1 MSKRLILILLAFFS
15 LTNNI
20 SSQENK
26 KYRFLKIEDYK
37 KKYPNRNIS
46 FEKGKYQI
54 FNNDTLILD
63 NDPRYSHSIS
73 IDYEFKDSLFL
84 DVYKDLV
91 YKKHHLRKNEKKKY
105 MKLWKQ
111 PIKIYFDASLDSFY
125 MNKIKEKSLKLSNNI
140 DSLNISFVDS
150 KEKANYLIYQL
161 DRKNSNK
168 LSKEITNNNYINY
181 YNKWYKNKIYNTQL
195 EINLTKYEKVS
206 KEIHLNYI
214 YQFFYRSLGHFS
226 VSRLLPC
233 ESMFSS
239 CLRNNKKLLENDF
252 ELLKYH
258 YSYGICK
265 FTDLETFEKNH
276 KKAREELKN
285 GRTMKFLHFK

>member
-1 MSKRLILILLAFFS
+1 MYKRLILILFIIFS
-15 LTNNI
+15 FTNNI

-26 KYRFLKIEDYK
+26 KHRFLKIEDYK

-46 FEKGKYQI
+46 LEKGQYQI
-54 FNNDTLILD
+54 YKNDTLILD
-63 NDPRYSHSIS
+63 NDPRYLNSIS

-84 DVYKDLV
+84 NVYKDIV
-91 YKKHHLRKNEKKKY
+91 YKKYHSNKSDKKKY

-125 MNKIKEKSLKLSNNI
+125 VNKIKEKSLELSNNI
-140 DSLNISFVDS
+140 DSLNISFVDT

-161 DRKNSNK
+161 DSKNSNK
-168 LSKEITNNNYINY
+168 LSREIKNNNYIDY
-181 YNKWYKNKIYNTQL
+181 YNKWYKNRIYNTEL
-195 EINLTKYEKVS
+195 EINLTKYENIS

-214 YQFFYRSLGHFS
+214 FQFFYRSLGHFS
-226 VSRLLPC
+226 VTKLLPC

-239 CLRNNKKLLENDF
+239 CLRNDKQLLENDF
-252 ELLKYH
+252 ELIKYH

-265 FTDLETFEKNH
+265 FTDLETFEKSH
-276 KKAREELKN
+276 KKAKEELKN
-285 GRTMKFLHFK
+285 GRTMKFVHFK